1 MRLKQ
6 IIETKEQAM
15 RVPRHRV
22 TVFDKTG
29 TILGHVTWQ
38 ATSIAAAKIANGPVE
53 WSRRFG
59 QYAWVKKAA

>member
-1 MRLKQ
+1 
-6 IIETKEQAM
+6 M